1 MTPITRS
8 AWFIDCITPL
18 VEGQHLTESQARAA
32 FDALT
37 RGEFHSAEAAA
48 FLIALRQKGETA
60 QELATAVSVLREKAL
75 SITSQNPHV
84 IDTCGT
90 GGDHSGTF
98 NISTAVA
105 FVLAG
110 CGLCVVKHGNRSV
123 SSLSG
128 SSDVLQSLGVPIESG
143 VEWAQRSLDRL
154 GIAFCYAPHFHPALA
169 HVGPIRR
176 QLGVRTTF
184 NLLGPLLNPARAG
197 YQLIGVGPKIP
208 MQELAKA
215 AQILGTTR
223 TAFVRGHDG
232 LDEVTLETETYV
244 LLVTP
249 EKIEEITV
257 HPNDFALPVSP
268 KSEVLAAN
276 PQVSAKMI
284 LDIFN
289 GEQTPALNYVLANAA
304 LALHLIDPQISLREG
319 VARSREAIANG
330 NVQRVYQALVAE
342 AEMKG

>member
-1 MTPITRS
+1 M
-8 AWFIDCITPL
+8 
-18 VEGQHLTESQARAA
+18 EGQPLTESQARAA

-37 RGEFHSAEAAA
+37 RGDFQPIEASA
-48 FLIALRQKGETA
+48 FLVALRQKGETA

-75 SITSQNPHV
+75 SITPQSSHI

-110 CGLCVVKHGNRSV
+110 CGVCVVKHGNRSV

-128 SSDVLQSLGVPIESG
+128 SSDVLQALGVPIESG
-143 VEWAQRSLDRL
+143 PQWAQQSLDRL

-208 MQELAKA
+208 IAELAKA
-215 AQILGTTR
+215 AQLLGTTR
-223 TAFVRGHDG
+223 TAFVRGYDG
-232 LDEVTLETETYV
+232 LDEVTLETETQS

-249 EKIEEITV
+249 EKIEERTL
-257 HPNDFALPVSP
+257 HPNDFGLPVTP
-268 KSEVLAAN
+268 KRDILAEN
-276 PQVSAKMI
+276 PQTSAQMI

-289 GEQTPALNYVLANAA
+289 GEKTPALNYVLANAA
-304 LALHLIDPQISLREG
+304 LALHMTDPQLSLIEG
-319 VARSREAIANG
+319 VARSREAIEKG
-330 NVQRVYQALVAE
+330 QVQRVYRELI
-342 AEMKG
+342 GG